1 VGNQALSSNQIMTLP
16 KGGGAQHGLGEKF
29 SPDLYAGTG
38 NFTVPI
44 AVPPGRNGFQPQL
57 NLVYSTG
64 NGNGFFGLGWS
75 LSIPGVMR
83 KSSKGIPRYRDYDRE
98 LKSRD
103 TFILSG
109 AEDLVPVRDSQLDPL
124 KATRYRPRTEG
135 LFAKIIHHHDV
146 GVGTNYWEV
155 CSKDGL
161 SSYYGDNPAERVMQ
175 STSATIANAKLS
187 ATDPDRLF
195 AWKLILTKDPFGNRI
210 EYIYEARDRS
220 SPQDER
226 LGHQWDQPLLTQI
239 RYADYQKNNQTKFL
253 VTVSFEYVDGREDP
267 FSDCRAGFEIRTTKR
282 CKSIL
287 VETRA
292 SQDYKVRR
300 YDFTYRNN
308 ALNKVS
314 LLTAV
319 NVAGFDDAGVEARE
333 LPPLEFEYSEFKP
346 QDQTQRDFY
355 PIQGPDLPATSL
367 ANASVELVDLFGN
380 GLPDVLEMN
389 GSVRYWRN
397 RGNGRFDWPRP
408 MAEAPAGLTLTSV
421 GVQLIDANGDGRT
434 DLMVTDGALSGY
446 YPLQFG
452 GRWDRRSFQKY
463 AYAPSFDLK
472 DPEVRL
478 IDLTGDGITDVIR
491 SGSRL
496 ECFFNDQHE
505 GWIPGNTRWV
515 ERQALKLFPNVNFS
529 DPRVKFADMTGDGMQ
544 DIVLV
549 YEGNVEY
556 WPNLGYGNWGKRLHM
571 RNSPRFPYGY
581 DPKRILL
588 GDVDGDGLSDLIYV
602 DDRHITLWINQ
613 NGNGWSDPIEI
624 PGTPSVSDMDA
635 TRLVD
640 LLGSGISGVLWTR
653 DATSSRQDHYLF
665 LDLTGGTKPYVLHEM
680 NNNMGAITKVK
691 YEPSTKFYLEDE
703 KKLETRWRT
712 PLPFPVQVVT
722 RVEVID
728 DLSKGKL
735 TTEYKYHHG
744 YWDGCEREFRGFGMV
759 EQFDTETFEGYN
771 KAGLH
776 GELATFDKVDRNLQD
791 FSPPTQTKTWFHQ
804 GPIGEEFGEWQEQN
818 WANEYWS
825 GDPQLLNH
833 TERMNDL
840 LNVLDLTYSTKTTQ
854 ARRRIKRDAL
864 RTLRGSVLRTELYAL
879 DGSSLQDRPYT
890 VTEQAYGVR
899 EESGLLDDDL
909 PHVFF
914 PHSTTQRTTQW
925 ERGDDPMTQFSFA
938 GTYDGFGQPLSRTS
952 VAVPRRT
959 SKRHRVSQTEV
970 ADEIRVLAT
979 HTRTRYAAPVANLY
993 IHDRVAHKTDL
1004 TLAHPPEVVETNP
1017 DDVQSVLVDQRDKAQ
1032 EIHAQWEGDLE
1043 NWNPGA
1049 GLSTRYRV
1057 FGHSAHRYDGTA
1069 YVGLAVG
1076 EVGTRGALTLSE
1088 TLVFTNETLT
1098 DAYITTPLIDQTG
1111 RLILPT
1117 GAPAGFDTN
1126 LGYQAHVNLPGSV
1139 DGYYIKARQLK
1150 YDGRGLIVA
1159 QRDPLEHE
1167 TTIAYDT
1174 YSVLPETVTD
1184 PVKLETTVTY
1194 NYRVLQ
1200 PKTVTDPNANITE
1213 FGFSPIGLLTD
1224 IWVRGKPGGTEGDGS
1239 RASTHISYDF
1249 LAYHNS
1255 VLADP
1260 ANPQPIAV
1268 RAIRAVRHDRDP
1280 ADTGETIETREYSDG
1295 FGRLLQTRVQGE
1307 VVRFGDT
1314 AFGGGEEILPTK
1326 QSDGRGGALTGRWNT
1341 DSTKPNVTVSGWQ
1354 RYDNK
1359 GRVLEKY
1366 EPFFDQGWEYDSP
1379 DQEQVGEKTSMLYD
1393 PRGQVIST
1401 VNPDG
1406 SEQRV
1411 IYGIPISL
1419 ADPPL
1424 APTDTAKFL
1433 PTPWEAYTYD
1443 ANDLAPVSYD
1453 PGPTP
1458 GSGVRSLANKAPGH
1472 HYFTPSSI
1480 VVDSMGRALMTIQRN
1495 RPVPTSATVPPIEE
1509 LHTRFTYDI
1518 QENLLTI
1525 IDPLKRNAFVHVY
1538 DLSKHLL
1545 RIESIDA
1552 GMRWMVLNSLGNEV
1566 HRRDGKGALSLNR
1579 FDVLNRSV
1587 ELWSG
1592 DGNGQAIT
1600 LRERREYGDHGDRSQ
1615 LQQQRSEERSKNRLG
1630 KLARH
1635 YDEAGL
1641 LQLNRYDFKG
1651 NLLEKT
1657 RQVISDAVLATG
1669 WIADWSR
1676 VNRDD
1681 DLEGAQYMTSMQYDA
1696 LNRPARVQYPQGVDN
1711 ERALLEL
1718 LYNRAGVLTQ
1728 VVLNGETYVQRIAY
1742 DAKVQRIFIAY
1753 GNDILTRYAYDSRT
1767 SRLKRLR
1774 TEEVLRT
1781 GTDYQPTGIVFQDW
1795 AYDYDLSGNVLAVRD
1810 IVPGCGVSNDPDQLD
1825 RLFSYDAIY
1834 RLASATGRECNQAA
1848 PDPYWSDPARCQDVA
1863 STRPYTQTYAYDDA
1877 GNMTVLAHTAPN
1889 NGSFTRTFGM
1899 KLGSNRLDKVTVGP
1913 AAMGNVYNYRHDDNG
1928 NMTEETISRRFRWN
1942 HADRLQEFSETA
1954 GTNPSILARYL
1965 YDSTGMRVKKW
1976 VRRGGTAANDESTI
1990 YIDNIFERHHWN
2002 KDGGGQNDHLHVMDN
2017 QRRVAVVRKGPRHP
2031 DDTGPIVQYHVGDH
2045 LGSSNLIVGGRD
2057 AAESDLINREEFYP
2071 YGETS
2076 FGSFKRKRYRY
2087 VGKER
2092 DEESGLSYYG
2102 ARYCAP
2108 GLSRWIN
2115 CDPAG
2120 YVDGLNLF
2128 RYVRNNPMRYVD
2140 RDGKQ
2145 GSNSD
2150 AEPLPDNPP
2159 TSGKETSVPIFP
2171 PPLDKAKIC
2180 ITGNESKADLER
2192 KMRVWSTVG
2201 SAVGRDSNLAAKA
2214 GTVKD
2219 FYALHDTLMRDAMN
2233 DLSDSVCGDRPFST
2247 FTAGTYSRKEGVK
2260 MSDKVTDRSL
2270 QTATMAHEIYHA
2282 LTDEFLKTLSREEA
2296 GKIVDQHKYSVKSLQ
2311 STFSVREEL
2320 ELDIRRCEEFIAYQ
2334 ITIEYLYASLSEE
2347 ERQDASALTA
2357 AYAQSR
2363 DQRLFSRSDNQAG
2376 VDFAVRKCY
2385 QLLPG
2390 RFSYDSKKN
2399 TGTLEQPP
2407 VRVPLDAGMNQSPR

>member
-1 VGNQALSSNQIMTLP
+1 MGSQATSPSQIITLP

-29 SPDLYAGTG
+29 SPDLHTGTG

-44 AVPPGRNGFQPQL
+44 ALPPGRNGFQPQL

-64 NGNGFFGLGWS
+64 SGNSYFGLGWN

-83 KSSKGIPRYRDYDRE
+83 KTSKGIPRYRDYDQDV
-98 LKSRD
+98 KKWD
-103 TFILSG
+103 TFVLSG
-109 AEDLVPVRDSQLDPL
+109 AEDLVPVGSQNPSI
-124 KATRYRPRTEG
+124 TQYRPRTEG
-135 LFAKIIHHHDV
+135 LFAEITHRH
-146 GVGTNYWEV
+146 GQSENYWQV
-155 CSKDGL
+155 RSKDGL
-161 SSYYGDNPAERVMQ
+161 ISRYGTPPPSQSDPAVVRQ
-175 STSATIANAKLS
+175 PKDAPTGR
-187 ATDPDRLF
+187 DRIF
-195 AWKLILTKDPFGNRI
+195 AWKLTLTTDPFGNRI
-210 EYIYEARDRS
+210 EYLYGNRDQS
-220 SPQDER
+220 SLPDER
-226 LGHQWDQPLLTQI
+226 QDHQWGQPLLTKI
-239 RYADYQKNNQTKFL
+239 RYADYQAQGQTKFL
-253 VTVSFEYVDGREDP
+253 VTVSFEYEDRPDP
-267 FSDCRAGFEIRTTKR
+267 FADYRAGFEIRTTKR
-282 CKSIL
+282 CKSIIIQ
-287 VETRA
+287 THA
-292 SQDYKVRR
+292 DQTYNVRR
-300 YDFTYRNN
+300 YDFAYRNDS
-308 ALNKVS
+308 LNRVS
-314 LLTAV
+314 LLTAIE
-319 NVAGFDDAGVEARE
+319 VAGFDDAGAESKE
-333 LPPLEFEYSEFKP
+333 LPPLEFGYSQFNP
-346 QDQTQRDFY
+346 QDQKQRDFY
-355 PIQGPDLPATSL
+355 PVQGSDLPATSL
-367 ANASVELVDLFGN
+367 ANTSMELVDLFGN
-380 GLPDVLEMN
+380 GLPDILEMN
-389 GSVRYWRN
+389 GTVRYWRN
-397 RGNGRFDWPRP
+397 RGNGRFDLPRP
-408 MAEAPAGLTLTSV
+408 MAEAPSGLSLGDP
-421 GVQLIDANGDGRT
+421 GVQLIDADGDGRT
-434 DLMVTDGALSGY
+434 DLLVTQGALTGY

-452 GRWDRRSFQKY
+452 AKWDRRSFRKY
-463 AYAPSFDLK
+463 QVAPSFDLK
-472 DPEVRL
+472 DPEIRP
-478 IDLTGDGITDVIR
+478 IDLTGDGVTDVIR

-496 ECFFNDQHE
+496 ECFFNAPHE
-505 GWIPGNTRWV
+505 GWHETRWV
-515 ERQALKLFPNVNFS
+515 ERRLLADFPNINFS
-529 DPRVKFADMTGDGMQ
+529 DPRVKWADMSGDGLQ
-544 DIVLV
+544 DLLLV
-549 YEGNVEY
+549 YDGNVEY

-571 RNSPRFPYGY
+571 KNSPRFPYGY

-588 GDVDGDGLSDLIYV
+588 GDVDGDGLADLIYV
-602 DDRHITLWINQ
+602 DDRKVTLWINQ

-624 PGTPSVSDMDA
+624 PGTPPVSDVDSI
-635 TRLVD
+635 RLID
-640 LLGSGISGVLWTR
+640 LLGSGISGVLWTK
-653 DATSSRQDHYLF
+653 DASSFRQDHYLF
-665 LDLTGGTKPYVLHEM
+665 LDLTGGTKPYMLHEM
-680 NNNMGAITKVK
+680 NNNMGAITKVG
-691 YEPSTKFYLEDE
+691 YEPSTKFYIEDE

-712 PLPFPVQVVT
+712 PLPFPVQVVA

-744 YWDGCEREFRGFGMV
+744 YWDGAEREFRGFGMV
-759 EQFDTETFEGYN
+759 EQFDTETFDRYN
-771 KAGLH
+771 QAGLH
-776 GELATFDKVDRNLQD
+776 GESTKFEKVGDGVQA
-791 FSPPTQTKTWFHQ
+791 FSPPTRTKTWFHQ
-804 GPIGEEFGEWQEQN
+804 GPIGEETGDWQEQG
-818 WANEYWS
+818 WSSEYWG
-825 GDPQLLNH
+825 GDPQLLKH
-833 TERMNDL
+833 TQSVNDDL
-840 LNVLDLTYSTKTTQ
+840 KTLDRTYSTQTTQ
-854 ARRRIKRDAL
+854 VRRRIKRDAL
-864 RTLRGSVLRTELYAL
+864 RTLRGSILRTELYVL
-879 DGSSLQDRPYT
+879 DGSLRQDRPYT
-890 VTEQAYGVR
+890 VTEQAYGLKEIEPPSASEQDR
-899 EESGLLDDDL
+899 L
-909 PHVFF
+909 HIFF
-914 PHSTTQRTTQW
+914 PHSTCQRTTQW

-938 GTYDGFGQPLSRTS
+938 GAYDGFGQPLSRTS

-959 SKRHRVSQTEV
+959 RKRHRVSQTEV
-970 ADEIRVLAT
+970 ADETRVLAT
-979 HTRTRYAAPVANLY
+979 HSRTRYAASVANLY
-993 IHDRVAHKTDL
+993 IHDRVAYETNME
-1004 TLAHPPEVVETNP
+1004 LALPPEVVEANP
-1017 DDVQSVLVDQRDKAQ
+1017 DDVQSVLVDQRNKAQ
-1032 EIHAQWEGDLE
+1032 AIHAQWEGDLE

-1057 FGHSAHRYDGTA
+1057 FGHAVHRYDGNA
-1069 YVGLAVG
+1069 YVGRAVG
-1076 EVGTRGALTLSE
+1076 EVGTRGALTLTE
-1088 TLVFTNETLT
+1088 TLVFTDEILT
-1098 DAYITTPLIDQTG
+1098 NAYKTTPLIDQTG

-1126 LGYQAHVNLPGSV
+1126 LGYQAQFNLPGYV

-1159 QRDPLEHE
+1159 QRDSFDHE

-1174 YSVLPETVTD
+1174 YSVHPETVTD
-1184 PVKLETTVTY
+1184 SVKLETTVTY
-1194 NYRVLQ
+1194 NYRVMQ

-1224 IWVRGKPGGTEGDGS
+1224 VWVRGQQGGTEGDGS

-1260 ANPQPIAV
+1260 TNPQPIGARTV
-1268 RAIRAVRHDRDP
+1268 RYIRHDTDP
-1280 ADTGETIETREYSDG
+1280 TDTGESIETREYSDG

-1307 VVRFGDT
+1307 DVRFGDT

-1326 QSDGRGGALTGRWNT
+1326 QIDGRGGALTGRRNT
-1341 DSTKPNVTVSGWQ
+1341 DSAKPNMTVSGWQ

-1366 EPFFDQGWEYDSP
+1366 EPFFDQGWEYDP
-1379 DQEQVGEKTSMLYD
+1379 PAKEQVGAKTSMVYD

-1453 PGPTP
+1453 PGPT
-1458 GSGVRSLANKAPGH
+1458 SGGGVQALANQAPRH

-1495 RPVPTSATVPPIEE
+1495 RPVPTSATLPPIEE
-1509 LHTRFTYDI
+1509 LRTRFTYDI

-1525 IDPLKRNAFVHVY
+1525 IDPLKRKAFVHVY

-1566 HRRDGKGALSLNR
+1566 YRQDSKGALSLNR
-1579 FDVLNRSV
+1579 FDVLNRSL
-1587 ELWSG
+1587 ELWGG

-1615 LQQQRSEERSKNRLG
+1615 PQQQRSEERSKNRLG

-1657 RQVISDAVLATG
+1657 RQVVSDAALATG

-1696 LNRPARVQYPQGVDN
+1696 LNRPARVQYPQGVDSQ
-1711 ERALLEL
+1711 RALLEL
-1718 LYNRAGVLTQ
+1718 MYNRAGVLEQ
-1728 VVLNGETYVQRIAY
+1728 VALNGEIYVQRIAY

-1753 GNDILTRYAYDSRT
+1753 GNDVLTRYAYDSRT
-1767 SRLKRLR
+1767 FRLKRLR
-1774 TEEVLRT
+1774 TEEVIRT
-1781 GTDYQPTGIVFQDW
+1781 GADYQPTGVLFQDW
-1795 AYDYDLSGNVLAVRD
+1795 AYDYDLNGNILAVRD
-1810 IVPGCGVSNDPDQLD
+1810 IVPGCGVSSDPDQLD

-1834 RLASATGRECNQAA
+1834 RLTSATGRECNQAA
-1848 PDPYWSDPARCQDVA
+1848 PDPYWSDPTRCQDVA
-1863 STRPYTQTYAYDDA
+1863 STRPYTQTYIYDDA
-1877 GNMTVLAHTAPN
+1877 GNMTALAHIAPN
-1889 NGSFTRTFGM
+1889 NGSFTRTFDM
-1899 KLGSNRLDKVTVGP
+1899 KLGSNRLDKVMVGP
-1913 AAMGNVYNYRHDDNG
+1913 AAMGNVYNYQHDDNG
-1928 NMTEETISRRFRWN
+1928 NMTEETTSRRFRWN

-2002 KDGGGQNDHLHVMDN
+2002 KNGGGQNDHLHVMDN

-2045 LGSSNLIVGGRD
+2045 LGSSNLIVGGR
-2057 AAESDLINREEFYP
+2057 AAADNDLISREEFYP

-2108 GLSRWIN
+2108 GLLRWIH

-2159 TSGKETSVPIFP
+2159 KSGEETSVPISP
-2171 PPLDKAKIC
+2171 PPLDKARIC
-2180 ITGNESKADLER
+2180 ITGNESKAELER
-2192 KMRVWSTVG
+2192 KMRVWTTVG
-2201 SAVGRDSNLAAKA
+2201 SAIGRDSNLAAKA
-2214 GTVKD
+2214 GTIKD

-2233 DLSDSVCGDRPFST
+2233 DLSDSVCGDRPFSS
-2247 FTAGTYSRKEGVK
+2247 FTAGTYSRKEGVR

-2296 GKIVDQHKYSVKSLQ
+2296 GKIVDQHKYSVKNLQ
-2311 STFSVREEL
+2311 STLSVREEL

-2334 ITIEYLYASLSEE
+2334 ITIQYLYASLSDE

-2363 DQRLFSRSDNQAG
+2363 DQRLFSRSDSRAG
-2376 VDFAVRKCY
+2376 VDFAIRKCY

-2390 RFSYDSKKN
+2390 RYSYDSKMN

-2407 VRVPLDAGMNQSPR
+2407 VRMPLDAGMNQSPR